1 MRIKLIYNKNI
12 FTVISINPNIRLH
25 ELYALAVKRKFI
37 PYTQNGVCIMRING
51 SLQIMIY
58 FEEKDVYIYP
68 NTKNDCDVNDMY
80 EIYSKEW
87 HGLIDFF
94 SFEHYNSVI
103 EYAKDLFI
111 AYDCNKINLFRDG
124 WYDVY
129 SLCDIT
135 TEIEKDWIEQSNKS
149 KKSEYDD
156 NNHLNS

>member
-1 MRIKLIYNKNI
+1 
-12 FTVISINPNIRLH
+12 
-25 ELYALAVKRKFI
+25 
-37 PYTQNGVCIMRING
+37 
-51 SLQIMIY
+51 
-58 FEEKDVYIYP
+58 
-68 NTKNDCDVNDMY
+68 MY

-111 AYDCNKINLFRDG
+111 AYGCNKINLFRDG

-135 TEIEKDWIEQSNKS
+135 TEIEKDWIEQYNKS

>member
-1 MRIKLIYNKNI
+1 MRIKLINNNNI

-37 PYTQNGVCIMRING
+37 PYTQNGVCIMRIDG

-80 EIYSKEW
+80 EIYSKKW

-111 AYDCNKINLFRDG
+111 AYGCNKINLFRDG